1 LLQRLCLVSAPCCCV
16 STLFQYQN
24 IPSLRPI
31 VAHRRYLVVSLLM
44 SHLIQSGQ
52 RAPSPGAGNFASNN
66 PFRRAASPLP
76 SPDHRMSNNPF
87 LDPPAPQ
94 RQAPSNSFTE
104 DIFVCVACYLLL
116 APPSINNP
124 ASLLSHETQALHISN
139 FLSLSYS
146 QPERLVLDQSD
157 FFTEKND

>member
-16 STLFQYQN
+16 STLFQSPKYPAPVPN
-24 IPSLRPI
+24 RHPSSSESSLSCRI
-31 VAHRRYLVVSLLM
+31 VSLLM

-104 DIFVCVACYLLL
+104 DIFVRVASCLLP
-116 APPSINNP
+116 APPSSNST
-124 ASLLSHETQALHISN
+124 SLLIHVARNFNTASTNSPP
-139 FLSLSYS
+139 FLSIRIQGNSS
-146 QPERLVLDQSD
+146 
-157 FFTEKND
+157 